1 MFRAAGRIARYKP
14 VRHRTRGRK
23 TPSLAPATLRL
34 AQLNPW
40 HAPVALENA
49 PSGAHSQL
57 MNDPILTKFVGFLA
71 ALGIAAMVAFTVG
84 YVAHYDLGFSRLDIQ
99 TSAPI
104 GAATIAPTVVL
115 LLAIEYFEKLRKSK

>member
-1 MFRAAGRIARYKP
+1 
-14 VRHRTRGRK
+14 
-23 TPSLAPATLRL
+23 L

-99 TSAPI
+99 TSALI
-104 GAATIAPTVVL
+104 GAATIAPIVVL